1 MIKNVF
7 KKIFLLAFIFLNQA
21 FAEDLEITNWFNQ
34 ESKQFLE
41 IMNNADV
48 ENHYNYEKYQKFVEN
63 NFAVKSIAFG
73 LLNENIMN
81 ETDEITLNK
90 YVNTFKSHLTK
101 TIYNLANSNTS
112 GDIELKDIDIKDGIY
127 IINSDIF
134 DKNSSISLYWKVVK
148 VNDSYKILDVIVE
161 NTSYFVTKKSEFTK
175 ILRKSRGNLDSLIDE
190 INKL

>member
-134 DKNSSISLYWKVVK
+134 DKNSSIS
-148 VNDSYKILDVIVE
+148 
-161 NTSYFVTKKSEFTK
+161 
-175 ILRKSRGNLDSLIDE
+175 
-190 INKL
+190 

>member
-48 ENHYNYEKYQKFVEN
+48 ENHYNYEKYKKFVEN

>member
-90 YVNTFKSHLTK
+90 YVNTLENNKIPV
-101 TIYNLANSNTS
+101 TI
-112 GDIELKDIDIKDGIY
+112 
-127 IINSDIF
+127 
-134 DKNSSISLYWKVVK
+134 
-148 VNDSYKILDVIVE
+148 
-161 NTSYFVTKKSEFTK
+161 
-175 ILRKSRGNLDSLIDE
+175 RKSRGKDIDAACGQLA
-190 INKL
+190 NKLK

>member
-1 MIKNVF
+1 MIKIVF
-7 KKIFLLAFIFLNQA
+7 KKIFLLAFIILNQA